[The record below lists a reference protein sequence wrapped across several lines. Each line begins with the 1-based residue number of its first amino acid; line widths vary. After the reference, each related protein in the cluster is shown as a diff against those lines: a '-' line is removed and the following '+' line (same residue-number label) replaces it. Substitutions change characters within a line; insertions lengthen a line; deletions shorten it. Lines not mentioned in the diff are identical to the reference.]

1 MKLTK
6 MKRLGSGSDS
16 DGDSV
21 ASDNDRESGS
31 FHDDP
36 STTKGSGT
44 SAKNSDES
52 TSTIK
57 EQISKQESQDVFRL
71 RMLVVVVLVLTAA
84 AISCTVY
91 WLTSDGESDAFKAQ
105 YEGAADKIT
114 TCKCKCVNV
123 SFVLIA

>member
-1 MKLTK
+1 M
-6 MKRLGSGSDS
+6 MKRLGSRSDS
-16 DGDSV
+16 DGDSLV
-21 ASDNDRESGS
+21 SDNDQESGS

-36 STTKGSGT
+36 STTKESGT

-57 EQISKQESQDVFRL
+57 ANISKQESQDVFRL

-84 AISCTVY
+84 AVSWTVY
-91 WLTSDGESDAFKAQ
+91 WLTSDGESDAFMAQ

-114 TCKCKCVNV
+114 TCKCVGV
-123 SFVLIA
+123 SFVPRIALK